1 VIATIPF
8 DLLFCSL
15 CGLVLAY
22 SARALIRAHTGSF
35 LECAALR
42 VAGLYTAII
51 VWPAALYF
59 YIAHPDWSWMY
70 WVDPHRVPRVTVVLV
85 LIAYAGALMGG
96 FAGGYA
102 LVRAG
107 KFTHLFGAMG
117 GAAVLI
123 ILLLAV
129 LHRRFFS
136 WGTYDDYRGHG
147 PMYSLSQVKLGYS
160 LVVVGIAT
168 ACALGYACWQLHLA
182 GRRIS

>member
-8 DLLFCSL
+8 DLLFCTL

-35 LECAALR
+35 FECAALR
-42 VAGLYTAII
+42 VTAVYTGLV

-59 YIAHPDWSWMY
+59 YFAHPDWSWMY
-70 WVDPHRVPRVTVVLV
+70 WVDPHRVPKLTVVLV
-85 LIAYAGALMGG
+85 LIAYAGTLIGG

-107 KFTHLFGAMG
+107 KFTQLFGAMG
-117 GAAVLI
+117 GVAVLI
-123 ILLLAV
+123 VLVISL
-129 LHRRFFS
+129 LHRRFFH
-136 WGTYDDYRGHG
+136 WGTYDDYRGNG
-147 PMYSLSQVKLGYS
+147 PMYALGQVKLGYS
-160 LVVVGIAT
+160 LIVVGVAT
-168 ACALGYACWQLHLA
+168 TAALGYACWQLHLA